1 MQVNQKY
8 QSKVY
13 QSFQRVLGEKM
24 GIKSCTISKFE
35 RFNTSQTFVL
45 HVQSQSEFNIVSVV
59 KFHVKKWG
67 EKYYV
72 HKVILDKDEKTGC
85 LLQTAEHAFKIKN
98 ATLDDVIKHLV
109 AQGAK
114 NVKSHPMYWGYRG
127 FECRVRVAP
136 SSALLTE
143 VQAYTI

>member
-1 MQVNQKY
+1 MQHNQDY
-8 QSKVY
+8 HSKVY
-13 QSFQRVLGEKM
+13 QAFQRVLGDKM
-24 GIKSCTISKFE
+24 VIKSCTISKFE
-35 RFNTSQTFVL
+35 RFNTNQTFVL
-45 HVQSQSEFNIVSVV
+45 HVQGQSEFNIVSVV

-72 HKVILDKDEKTGC
+72 HKIILDKDEKTGC

-109 AQGAK
+109 AQGTK
-114 NVKSHPMYWGYRG
+114 NAKSHPMYWGYRG

-143 VQAYTI
+143 VVYVTL

>member
-24 GIKSCTISKFE
+24 GIKSCTISKFG
-35 RFNTSQTFVL
+35 RFNASQTFVL

-114 NVKSHPMYWGYRG
+114 NVKSHPMYWGFRG

-136 SSALLTE
+136 SLALLTV